1 MVFSRQ
7 EHWSG
12 CHPLP
17 PGDFSDPGMKPQFL
31 ISPAVAGRFFTTS
44 ATRETCHHGY
54 AWFWL
59 SPFTVDALLEAAMA
73 ARSTVPAA
81 EAASLSLLA
90 FSSVTG

>member
-1 MVFSRQ
+1 M
-7 EHWSG
+7 
-12 CHPLP
+12 P
-17 PGDFSDPGMKPQFL
+17 PGKPVIMVIL
-31 ISPAVAGRFFTTS
+31 RFILS
-44 ATRETCHHGY
+44 LPLS
-54 AWFWL
+54 WFWL

>member
-1 MVFSRQ
+1 MTRGKPVIKVILRFILSL
-7 EHWSG
+7 
-12 CHPLP
+12 PL
-17 PGDFSDPGMKPQFL
+17 
-31 ISPAVAGRFFTTS
+31 
-44 ATRETCHHGY
+44 